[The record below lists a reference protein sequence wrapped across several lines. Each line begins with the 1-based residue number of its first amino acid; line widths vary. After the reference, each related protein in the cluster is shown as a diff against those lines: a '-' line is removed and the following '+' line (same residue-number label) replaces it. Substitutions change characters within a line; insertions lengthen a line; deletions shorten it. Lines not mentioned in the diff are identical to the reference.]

1 MIDSVESL
9 REIDSHRHSPAGG
22 AFLVETCYH
31 LLSKWQQGRDGG
43 PAGAIAVLGL
53 SQWQVRTDPSEH
65 QFLKYF
71 GGRAQNRDRTI
82 GWTLV
87 FRFTRFEDG
96 DNNGVLPYCWEVGVP
111 VGKVEEI
118 SEVSNSQWS

>member
-1 MIDSVESL
+1 MVDSVESL
-9 REIDSHRHSPAGG
+9 REIDSHRHCPAGG

-53 SQWQVRTDPSEH
+53 SQWQVRTDPCEH

-111 VGKVEEI
+111 VGQVEGI

>member
-1 MIDSVESL
+1 MVDSVESL
-9 REIDSHRHSPAGG
+9 REIDSHRHCPAGG

-53 SQWQVRTDPSEH
+53 SQWQVRTDPCEH

-87 FRFTRFEDG
+87 FRFARFEDG

-118 SEVSNSQWS
+118 SEVSNS

>member
-9 REIDSHRHSPAGG
+9 REIDSHRHCPAGG
-22 AFLVETCYH
+22 TLLVETCYH

-53 SQWQVRTDPSEH
+53 SQRQMRTDPSKH

-71 GGRAQNRDRTI
+71 GGWAQNRDGTI
-82 GWTLV
+82 GWALV
-87 FRFTRFEDG
+87 FGFTGFEDG

-118 SEVSNSQWS
+118 CEVSYSQWS

>member
-1 MIDSVESL
+1 MVDSVESL
-9 REIDSHRHSPAGG
+9 REIDSHRHCPAGG

-53 SQWQVRTDPSEH
+53 SQWQVRTDPCEH

-87 FRFTRFEDG
+87 FRFARFEDG

>member
-1 MIDSVESL
+1 MVDSVESL
-9 REIDSHRHSPAGG
+9 REIDSHRHCPAGG

-53 SQWQVRTDPSEH
+53 SQWQVRTDPCEH

-87 FRFTRFEDG
+87 FRLTGFEDG

>member
-9 REIDSHRHSPAGG
+9 REIDSHRHCPAGG
-22 AFLVETCYH
+22 TFLVETSYH
-31 LLSKWQQGRDGG
+31 LLGKWQQGRDGR
-43 PAGAIAVLGL
+43 PAGTIAMLGL
-53 SQWQVRTDPSEH
+53 SQRQGRTDPSEH

-71 GGRAQNRDRTI
+71 GGRAQNRDWTV

-87 FRFTRFEDG
+87 FRLTGFEDG

-118 SEVSNSQWS
+118 SEVSYSQWS